1 MKKGIVIIR
10 GKPEDHSNW
19 SKMEQ
24 YIQENNIEIEGQENN
39 KELKGNWFYDYRSKD
54 SDWGFERYEDRLGF
68 VKGCERGIDVI
79 LVEKDFF
86 SHIGQTDKFQ
96 QMLVIEVV
104 RKVGME
110 LICIDGEFESKE
122 YTDVKGS
129 DELFEI
135 IQRYDRLRL
144 TLSRLRT
151 RQRNE
156 EKGILTLK
164 GVGKISGRKSYLQT
178 DPELVR
184 RVRNLRGSGYKNQ
197 EISNILFDL
206 GYKTKNGNKFNRG
219 MITKLWNQSKLL
231 PKKEEE
237 ENQSG

>member
-1 MKKGIVIIR
+1 MRKGIVIVR
-10 GKPEDHSNW
+10 GKPENHTNW
-19 SKMEQ
+19 SKMEK
-24 YIQENNIEIEGQENN
+24 YVQENGIEV
-39 KELKGNWFYDYRSKD
+39 KGDWFYDYRLKD

-68 VKGCERGIDVI
+68 VKGCEREVNVI

-86 SHIGQTDKFQ
+86 SHIGQIDRFQ

-122 YTDVKGS
+122 STEIRS
-129 DELFEI
+129 SNELFEI
-135 IQRYDRLRL
+135 IQRYDKLRL

-164 GVGKISGRKSYLQT
+164 GQGKISGRKSYLQT

-231 PKKEEE
+231 PKKDEGKS
-237 ENQSG
+237 QSE